1 MIIVNNSRILK
12 KKKIPQLL
20 DSSKIS
26 FSDSV
31 FTKLSEHMEGHL
43 LCTANDIIPTS
54 VYSQI
59 ADSSQ
64 NNSEEESGKAFIT
77 DIPHVMSSVSYT
89 VKSLRNITLGKP
101 SKSS

>member
-12 KKKIPQLL
+12 KKKKKPQLL

-31 FTKLSEHMEGHL
+31 FTKLSETIGHL

-59 ADSSQ
+59 ADRSP

-77 DIPHVMSSVSYT
+77 HIPHVMSSVIYT
-89 VKSLRNITLGKP
+89 VKSLRSTTLGKP

>member
-1 MIIVNNSRILK
+1 M
-12 KKKIPQLL
+12 L

-31 FTKLSEHMEGHL
+31 FTKLSETIEGHL

-59 ADSSQ
+59 ADRSP

-77 DIPHVMSSVSYT
+77 HIPHVMSSVIYT
-89 VKSLRNITLGKP
+89 VKSLRSTTLGKP